1 MTAMLRPGVVHVS
14 WGRVG
19 ALAETGVPLPGGT
32 LSPGGIHSPGGMLS
46 KDEEAK
52 AERMAEGL
60 ARRQF
65 VAGRALLRAT
75 LARATGRDPRTFH
88 LHYGER
94 GKPFLP
100 QGPPFSLSHSGDWV
114 VAAVGA
120 GAAGPGPG
128 ATAGRGAGAAGPAGG
143 GRLGV
148 DVEVV
153 RPVRRMEAVVRR
165 RFAPEEAEWWAGL
178 PAGRRRAGF
187 FQLWTRK
194 EALAKALGDG
204 LAAPWQAF
212 AVAAA
217 DGGLRR
223 LDLPGERAD
232 QWSVVGLRCGR
243 GVAAAVAADWPATVL
258 TLRIR
263 PCP

>member
-1 MTAMLRPGVVHVS
+1 MTAMLRSEVVHVS

-19 ALAETGVPLPGGT
+19 ALAERGCVGALAETGVPLPAGM
-32 LSPGGIHSPGGMLS
+32 LSPGGMLS
-46 KDEEAK
+46 KDEEAR
-52 AERMAEGL
+52 AERMADGL
-60 ARRQF
+60 AKRQF
-65 VAGRALLRAT
+65 VAGRALLRTT
-75 LARATGRDPRTFH
+75 LARATGRDPRTFR

-120 GAAGPGPG
+120 GA
-128 ATAGRGAGAAGPAGG
+128 GPAGG
-143 GRLGV
+143 GRVGV

-153 RPVRRMEAVVRR
+153 RPVRRMEAVVQR

-194 EALAKALGDG
+194 EAFAKALGDG
-204 LAAPWQAF
+204 LAAPWKAF

-217 DGGLRR
+217 DGGLGR

-243 GVAAAVAADWPATVL
+243 GVAAAVVADWPASAL
-258 TLRIR
+258 TLRIH

>member
-19 ALAETGVPLPGGT
+19 VLSESGVPLPGGT
-32 LSPGGIHSPGGMLS
+32 LSPGGMLL
-46 KDEEAK
+46 KDEEARVQ
-52 AERMAEGL
+52 RMGEGL

-75 LARATGRDPRTFH
+75 LARATGRDPMTFH

-120 GAAGPGPG
+120 GG
-128 ATAGRGAGAAGPAGG
+128 AGRGAAAELGAGAAGPAGG

-153 RPVRRMEAVVRR
+153 RPVRRMEAVVRH
-165 RFAPEEAEWWAGL
+165 RFAPEEVEWWARL

-194 EALAKALGDG
+194 EAFAKALGEG
-204 LAAPWQAF
+204 LAAPWKAF
-212 AVAAA
+212 AVGTA
-217 DGGLRR
+217 DGGLGR

-232 QWSVVGLRCGR
+232 QWSVVGLQCGR

>member
-19 ALAETGVPLPGGT
+19 ALAERGCVGALAETGVPLPGG
-32 LSPGGIHSPGGMLS
+32 MLS
-46 KDEEAK
+46 EDEETRAQ
-52 AERMAEGL
+52 RMAEGL

-65 VAGRALLRAT
+65 VAGRTLLRAT
-75 LARATGRDPRTFH
+75 LAQATGRDPQTFRF
-88 LHYGER
+88 HYGER

-100 QGPPFSLSHSGDWV
+100 QGPPFSLSHSGDRV

-120 GAAGPGPG
+120 
-128 ATAGRGAGAAGPAGG
+128 AGPAEG

-165 RFAPEEAEWWAGL
+165 QFAPEEVEWWAGL
-178 PAGRRRAGF
+178 PAARRRAGF

-194 EALAKALGDG
+194 EAFAKALGDG
-204 LAAPWQAF
+204 LSAPWKAF
-212 AVAAA
+212 AVAVA
-217 DGGLRR
+217 DGGLGR

-232 QWSVVGLRCGR
+232 QWSVVGLRCGP
-243 GVAAAVAADWPATVL
+243 GVAAAVAADWPATIL